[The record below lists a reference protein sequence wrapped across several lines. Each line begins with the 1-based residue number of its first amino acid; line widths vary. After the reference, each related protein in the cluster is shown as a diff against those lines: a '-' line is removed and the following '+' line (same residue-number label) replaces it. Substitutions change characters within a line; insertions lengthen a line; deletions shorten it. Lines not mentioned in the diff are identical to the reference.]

1 MVSALAHLRISRRPA
16 CGTATRALGLACV
29 VAALTGLR
37 PAFCC
42 GVVSGEAKVAT
53 VTEHLE
59 IRLEDGRVLR
69 LAGLDIP
76 TSARDGFN
84 AATPARARL
93 AEGWAVKSV
102 VVASVAAKPDRW
114 GRWPADL
121 VSPEGVSV
129 SMELVG
135 AGLARVR
142 PEFETRGCEIE
153 RLTAEAAARA
163 AGLGLWNDPDT
174 VLDASDLDAL
184 RANDGRFVV
193 IEGRVRRVGMGRSR
207 VYVDFGRRDGFTVVV
222 ARKAAPAFERR
233 GVVLSA
239 LGGQTIRVRG
249 VLDDRFGPR
258 IELADPLMIEPVE
271 DAAQTK

>member
-1 MVSALAHLRISRRPA
+1 
-16 CGTATRALGLACV
+16 
-29 VAALTGLR
+29 
-37 PAFCC
+37 
-42 GVVSGEAKVAT
+42 
-53 VTEHLE
+53 
-59 IRLEDGRVLR
+59 
-69 LAGLDIP
+69 
-76 TSARDGFN
+76 
-84 AATPARARL
+84 
-93 AEGWAVKSV
+93 
-102 VVASVAAKPDRW
+102 
-114 GRWPADL
+114 
-121 VSPEGVSV
+121 
-129 SMELVG
+129 MELVG